1 VNAVWAEFLE
11 AKNRYVAEMWKE
23 LFDAEGVATQIVIAG
38 DPATAGDLTPRKLF
52 VPDSKTH
59 VAREILR
66 KI

>member
-1 VNAVWAEFLE
+1 MWTELFE
-11 AKNRYVAEMWKE
+11 CQNRYAAEMWKE
-23 LFDAEGVATQIVIAG
+23 LFDAEGLSTRVVVAG
-38 DPATAGDLTPRKLF
+38 DPARATDMSPRKLF

>member
-1 VNAVWAEFLE
+1 LWTELLV
-11 AKNRYVAEMWKE
+11 AKNRFTAELWKE
-23 LFDAEGVATQIVIAG
+23 LFDAEGVATQIVIDG
-38 DPATAGDLTPRKLF
+38 DPTSAGDLTPRRLL